1 MCTAVE
7 HSAQRAE
14 ETEESGDE
22 AHANKGD
29 KYQPGERRY
38 IHYLSSGL
46 GNVAQPTLD
55 LPRLLRYAGS
65 CFSKSAETHSRTTR
79 GGSYQPNFCHESD
92 YLLHDSPDQLQPQST
107 QRREQQN
114 SGLLKKLPDHMDGI
128 CSPDV
133 HEAQHGELAQASPA
147 VSDEYESRAYCAHH
161 PAAHAQTDW
170 GRELPIVDSAPP
182 IASSSPP
189 GSPTT
194 SSAWGS
200 PDEPAVNSPAGSLA
214 HSYSPEW
221 GSARGAVSNRPRY
234 RAVPA
239 SPATQSLAWG
249 SPVRASRSSPLCH
262 VSSSKSPVWQS
273 PGRAA
278 RDSPD
283 CHSPVSP
290 GSPATSPAT
299 LPHGTI
305 HTHNYQSKP
314 TRWSGS
320 PDYVPPFWNLPEFAS
335 ASAATAADDRS
346 DYWQSLKE
354 AEDRLSEPAMSPDY
368 LPSGGGVDE
377 EDQQMYAE
385 PDHEEEDNGMAE
397 IQQGRP
403 SFLLFKLNGF
413 CHDTNHHCV
422 GGSKVSVLSGN
433 KACHGR
439 HLTTPCLKC
448 YGPGFRVVGMV
459 SEHSRC
465 QSSSAYLQVF
475 TQLADSTQCAW

>member
-14 ETEESGDE
+14 ETEKSGDE

-29 KYQPGERRY
+29 KYQPGEHRY

-46 GNVAQPTLD
+46 GIVAQPTLD

-65 CFSKSAETHSRTTR
+65 CFSKSVETQSRTTR
-79 GGSYQPNFCHESD
+79 GGSYQPNFCHESE
-92 YLLHDSPDQLQPQST
+92 YLFHDSPGQLQPQST
-107 QRREQQN
+107 EQLQ
-114 SGLLKKLPDHMDGI
+114 SSKLPDHMEDV

-133 HEAQHGELAQASPA
+133 HEPQHGQVAQGSPA
-147 VSDEYESRAYCAHH
+147 VSDEYESPAYCAHH

-221 GSARGAVSNRPRY
+221 GSAPGAFSSRPRY

-239 SPATQSLAWG
+239 SPAAQSPAWG
-249 SPVRASRSSPLCH
+249 SPLRASRSSPLRH
-262 VSSSKSPVWQS
+262 ISSSKSPVWQS

-278 RDSPD
+278 GDSPD
-283 CHSPVSP
+283 CDSPVSP
-290 GSPATSPAT
+290 GSPATSPTT
-299 LPHGTI
+299 LPHGKV
-305 HTHNYQSKP
+305 HTHSFQSKP
-314 TRWSGS
+314 TRWSRS
-320 PDYVPPFWNLPEFAS
+320 PHYGLPFWNLPEFAS
-335 ASAATAADDRS
+335 APAARAADDRP
-346 DYWQSLKE
+346 DYWQSFKE
-354 AEDRLSEPAMSPDY
+354 AKDRLSEPAMSPRY

-377 EDQQMYAE
+377 QDQQMYAE

-397 IQQGRP
+397 IQQG
-403 SFLLFKLNGF
+403 KL
-413 CHDTNHHCV
+413 
-422 GGSKVSVLSGN
+422 
-433 KACHGR
+433 
-439 HLTTPCLKC
+439 PYC
-448 YGPGFRVVGMV
+448 Y
-459 SEHSRC
+459 SN
-465 QSSSAYLQVF
+465 
-475 TQLADSTQCAW
+475 